1 MTHSYARW
9 LNKFKETLTIL
20 MTSKSNSQSYFQFH
34 NYRDFSMSNIM
45 SNPTAVKKLD
55 IFFIRNEKKL
65 TFFFFVK
72 FVKVKIPSTII

>member
-45 SNPTAVKKLD
+45 SNPTAVKNW
-55 IFFIRNEKKL
+55 IFFLFGTKKN
-65 TFFFFVK
+65 
-72 FVKVKIPSTII
+72 